1 MLTPSLM
8 SSTACFMA
16 VKNDMKIG
24 NTEIPNKVFL
34 APMAGVTDLPFRV
47 MCKKFGA
54 GMVYSEMVSS
64 KAMHYNDQKT
74 MELLKTCP
82 DESPLAVQIFGH
94 EPDIMAESVPKALST
109 GGKVLDINM
118 GCPAPKVANNGDGS
132 SLLKDP
138 KLIGKIVRAVKDVS
152 PVPVTCKIRSGFDTV
167 ADVEYI
173 AKTIEDNGAD
183 AICVH
188 PRTRQMYYSGNADWS
203 IIAKVKESVSIP
215 VIGNG
220 DVKNASDALRMIDRT
235 GCDALMIG
243 RGARGNPFIFREI
256 LSAIEGKELAV
267 PSVCERMDT
276 LMLQIKNAVELKGE
290 YIGVR
295 EARKH
300 IAWYI
305 KNLKDSAAMR
315 SKVCTIE
322 SLDELMKE
330 LNNYKEFLL
339 NE

>member
-1 MLTPSLM
+1 
-8 SSTACFMA
+8 
-16 VKNDMKIG
+16 MKIG
-24 NTEIPNKVFL
+24 NIELSNNVFL

-54 GMVYSEMVSS
+54 GLVYSEMVSS
-64 KAMHYNDQKT
+64 KAMHFNDKKT
-74 MELLKTCP
+74 MELLKTT
-82 DESPLAVQIFGH
+82 EGERPLAVQIFGH

-109 GGKVLDINM
+109 GGKILDINM

-138 KLIGKIVRAVKDVS
+138 KLIGRIVRAVKDVS
-152 PVPVTCKIRSGFDTV
+152 PVPVTCKIRSGFDEV
-167 ADVEYI
+167 CDVEYI
-173 AKTIEDNGAD
+173 AKTIEESGAD

-188 PRTRQMYYSGNADWS
+188 PRTRAMYYSGNADWS
-203 IIAKVKESVSIP
+203 IIAKVKNSVSIP

-220 DVKNASDALRMIDRT
+220 DIKTAADALRMIDRT

-243 RGARGNPFIFREI
+243 RSARGNPFLFREI
-256 LSAIEGKELAV
+256 LRLLETGEEIPGAKIS
-267 PSVCERMDT
+267 ERMDT
-276 LMLQIKNAVELKGE
+276 LMEQINMAVELKGE

-315 SKVCTIE
+315 SRVCTID
-322 SLDELMKE
+322 SLEELMKVLTE
-330 LNNYKEFLL
+330 YKELL
-339 NE
+339 LSEQ

>member
-1 MLTPSLM
+1 
-8 SSTACFMA
+8 
-16 VKNDMKIG
+16 MKIG
-24 NTEIPNKVFL
+24 NIELSNNVFL

-54 GMVYSEMVSS
+54 GLVYSEMVSS
-64 KAMHYNDQKT
+64 KAMHFNDKKT
-74 MELLKTCP
+74 MELLKTTE
-82 DESPLAVQIFGH
+82 DEFPLAVQIFGH

-109 GGKVLDINM
+109 GGKILDINM

-138 KLIGKIVRAVKDVS
+138 KLIGRIVRAVKDVS
-152 PVPVTCKIRSGFDTV
+152 PVPVTCKIRSGFDEV
-167 ADVEYI
+167 CDVEYI

-188 PRTRQMYYSGNADWS
+188 PRTRAMYYSGNADWS
-203 IIAKVKESVSIP
+203 IIAKVKDSVSIP

-220 DVKNASDALRMIDRT
+220 DIRNADDALRMLNQT

-256 LSAIEGKELAV
+256 LHALSGENAPK
-267 PSVCERMDT
+267 PSVAERMDI
-276 LMLQIKNAVELKGE
+276 LMEQINMAVELKGE

-315 SKVCTIE
+315 SKVCTID
-322 SLDELMKE
+322 SLEELIKE
-330 LNNYKEFLL
+330 LSNYKELLL
-339 NE
+339 NEQ